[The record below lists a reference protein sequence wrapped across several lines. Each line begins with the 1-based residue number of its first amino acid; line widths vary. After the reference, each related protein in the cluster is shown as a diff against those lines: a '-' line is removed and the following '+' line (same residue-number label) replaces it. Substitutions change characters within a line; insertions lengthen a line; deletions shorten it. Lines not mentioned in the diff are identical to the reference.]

1 MNGRDVALLAATQVG
16 ISESPPNSNNVRY
29 NTWYYGREVSG
40 GSYPWCMV
48 FVQWVFA
55 QLGVALPQRT
65 ASCGAL
71 MRAAQMSGQWVTADY
86 RTGDVVIY
94 DFPGGAAT
102 DHCGIIE
109 SVTDSGVVA
118 IEGNTGSGSDA
129 DGGQVQRRSRAF
141 SVIVGAVRAKDL
153 TEEVTEEMEE
163 RFNTVAGCPS
173 WAESTVDKLVA
184 LGYLT
189 GYSGKVDDQGPAGGS
204 GSQPGY
210 ATDPGYLRPGRGIRI
225 RHGAKAGGNA
235 SGLCRVSI
243 FVSFC
248 ICFLHLGC
256 SFFMLKIKSH
266 KKKKARNPL
275 ELQAFFW

>member
-1 MNGRDVALLAATQVG
+1 MTGRDVALLAATQVG

-71 MRAAQMSGQWVTADY
+71 MRAAQMSGQWVTEDY
-86 RTGDVVIY
+86 RPGDVVIY

-102 DHCGIIE
+102 DHCGIVE

-129 DGGQVQRRSRAF
+129 DGGQVQRRSRAW

-153 TEEVTEEMEE
+153 MEEVTSEVED

-173 WAESTVDKLVA
+173 WAQATVDKLVA

-189 GYSGKVDDQGPAGGS
+189 GSSGKVDDQGRPADLDLS
-204 GSQPGY
+204 R
-210 ATDPGYLRPGRGIRI
+210 DMLRILVICDR
-225 RHGAKAGGNA
+225 AGVFG
-235 SGLCRVSI
+235 
-243 FVSFC
+243 
-248 ICFLHLGC
+248 
-256 SFFMLKIKSH
+256 
-266 KKKKARNPL
+266 
-275 ELQAFFW
+275 

>member
-1 MNGRDVALLAATQVG
+1 MTGRDVALLAATQVG
-16 ISESPPNSNNVRY
+16 IRENPPNSNNVRY

-40 GSYPWCMV
+40 SAYPWCMV

-71 MRAAQMSGQWVTADY
+71 MRAAQMSGQWVTEDY
-86 RTGDVVIY
+86 RPGDVVIY

-102 DHCGIIE
+102 DHCGIVE

-129 DGGQVQRRSRAF
+129 DGGQVQRRSRAN
-141 SVIVGAVRAKDL
+141 SVIVGAVRTKDL
-153 TEEVTEEMEE
+153 MEEVTSEVED

-173 WAESTVDKLVA
+173 WAQATVDKLVA

-189 GYSGKVDDQGPAGGS
+189 GNSGKVDDQGRPAGLDLS
-204 GSQPGY
+204 R
-210 ATDPGYLRPGRGIRI
+210 DMLRILVICDR
-225 RHGAKAGGNA
+225 AGVFG
-235 SGLCRVSI
+235 
-243 FVSFC
+243 
-248 ICFLHLGC
+248 
-256 SFFMLKIKSH
+256 
-266 KKKKARNPL
+266 
-275 ELQAFFW
+275 

>member
-1 MNGRDVALLAATQVG
+1 MTGRDVVLLAATQVG

-86 RTGDVVIY
+86 RPGDVVIY

-102 DHCGIIE
+102 DHCGIVE

-153 TEEVTEEMEE
+153 AEEVTEEMED

-173 WAESTVDKLVA
+173 WAQATVDKLVA

-189 GYSGKVDDQGPAGGS
+189 GSSGKVDDQGRPADLDLS
-204 GSQPGY
+204 R
-210 ATDPGYLRPGRGIRI
+210 DMLRILVICDR
-225 RHGAKAGGNA
+225 AGVFG
-235 SGLCRVSI
+235 
-243 FVSFC
+243 
-248 ICFLHLGC
+248 
-256 SFFMLKIKSH
+256 
-266 KKKKARNPL
+266 
-275 ELQAFFW
+275 

>member
-1 MNGRDVALLAATQVG
+1 MTGRDVVLLAATQVG
-16 ISESPPNSNNVRY
+16 IRENPPSSNNVRY

-40 GSYPWCMV
+40 SRYPWCMV

-71 MRAAQMSGQWVTADY
+71 MRAAQMSGQWVTEDY
-86 RTGDVVIY
+86 RPGDVVIY
-94 DFPGGAAT
+94 DFPGGATT
-102 DHCGIIE
+102 DHCGIVE

-153 TEEVTEEMEE
+153 MEEVTEEMEE

-173 WAESTVDKLVA
+173 WAQATVDKLVA

-189 GYSGKVDDQGPAGGS
+189 GNSGKVDDQGRPADLDLS
-204 GSQPGY
+204 R
-210 ATDPGYLRPGRGIRI
+210 DMLRILVICDR
-225 RHGAKAGGNA
+225 AGVFG
-235 SGLCRVSI
+235 
-243 FVSFC
+243 
-248 ICFLHLGC
+248 
-256 SFFMLKIKSH
+256 
-266 KKKKARNPL
+266 
-275 ELQAFFW
+275 